1 MCLGK
6 WNVLRP
12 ISLLDIKD
20 VKPTPKR
27 TWWKEEEKE
36 EKSLL
41 LPQKQTP
48 ALVLLLAYGRSKPK
62 WNDRK
67 EQETRERTERLIQ
80 VWWLCHL
87 HYFLCQRY
95 QKYWIDGQNYDC
107 DRLRE
112 YGKNMK
118 SANDNFSCFSWFWAK
133 KLVNFRIKDKS
144 TSISITV
151 NYKKWV
157 TTSWRWK

>member
-1 MCLGK
+1 MPCIMYISFYNRWWGPTTLVLLEKVLLESICFPMCLGK

-67 EQETRERTERLIQ
+67 EQESREPSTRKTHTSLMTVSSALLSLSKISEMVDWWQNWERIE
-80 VWWLCHL
+80 
-87 HYFLCQRY
+87 
-95 QKYWIDGQNYDC
+95 
-107 DRLRE
+107 
-112 YGKNMK
+112 
-118 SANDNFSCFSWFWAK
+118 SCSMSVGS
-133 KLVNFRIKDKS
+133 KL
-144 TSISITV
+144 
-151 NYKKWV
+151 
-157 TTSWRWK
+157 